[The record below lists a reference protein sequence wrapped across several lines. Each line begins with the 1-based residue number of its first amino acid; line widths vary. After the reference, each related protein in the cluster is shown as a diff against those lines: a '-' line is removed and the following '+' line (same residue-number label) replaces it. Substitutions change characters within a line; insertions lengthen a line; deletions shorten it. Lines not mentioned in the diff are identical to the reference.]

1 MYKFKKNDYEMLF
14 TKAGK
19 GVTLRFSKGDLRR
32 HFYVK
37 ESDLFTYENKW
48 IALDCSSL
56 EYDEKPENKIQEMCF
71 NLVKVFPMYDLG
83 GERIDLNYDE
93 SMLLE
98 ALVHHLWADA
108 PWPLEESEEYVFEEN
123 RVTFIKDSKKYE
135 YNMPTS
141 EGLTKEDLMTRE
153 DEDEENEENEDE
165 VNEDEENEDE
175 DEEPTEVD
183 EDE

>member
-1 MYKFKKNDYEMLF
+1 MYKFKKDDYEMLF
-14 TKAGK
+14 TEAGK
-19 GVTLRFSKGDLRR
+19 GITLRFSKGELRR

-37 ESDLFTYENKW
+37 ESDVFTYEGKW

-56 EYDEKPENKIQEMCF
+56 EYDEEPEDKIQEMCF
-71 NLVKVFPMYDLG
+71 NLVKVFQMYDLG

-98 ALVHHLWADA
+98 ALVHHMWADA

-123 RVTFIKDSKKYE
+123 RVTFMKDGEKYE

-141 EGLTKEDLMTRE
+141 EGLTKEELMSR
-153 DEDEENEENEDE
+153 ENEDE
-165 VNEDEENEDE
+165 VNEDEVNEDEVNEDE
-175 DEEPTEVD
+175 DDDASTEVID
-183 EDE
+183 EE